1 VNLGCGSSYRNDD
14 QTLTLEAN
22 RQTLRQASRERI
34 HYDPL
39 MKTSFIQTELESLR
53 DKGLYRS
60 LRCVEGDQGPTL
72 VIEGREVINF
82 SSNNYLGL
90 ANHPALRKAAKE
102 AIDRYGCGSGASRL
116 ISGNMTLHEELES
129 KIAKLK
135 GMEAALV
142 FNSGFQA
149 NTGVI
154 PVLVGEG
161 DVILSDALNHASIID
176 GCRLS
181 RAKIIVYGHGDL
193 DELER
198 GLKKSSPNRRKLIVT
213 ESLFSMD
220 GDEAPLTDIVSLAE
234 KYGAIVMVDEAHAT
248 GVYEPNGAGIVAK
261 LGLGERV
268 LVQMGTLGKALG
280 GFGAYITGG
289 KALRDLLINRCRS
302 FIFTTSLPPAVM
314 AMAIAAVN
322 LIEQEPERRQTLW
335 NNCQILRGGLES
347 LGYSLGSS
355 RSQILPLMIGDAN
368 QCMKL
373 SEDLL
378 QRGVFAQGI
387 RPPTVPPGTSRL
399 RITLMATHTREH
411 IEHALKVFKEVARD
425 MRDEDRG
432 WKMEDRR
439 SKIEDRK

>member
-1 VNLGCGSSYRNDD
+1 MN
-14 QTLTLEAN
+14 
-22 RQTLRQASRERI
+22 
-34 HYDPL
+34 
-39 MKTSFIQTELESLR
+39 TSFVQTELESLR
-53 DKGLYRS
+53 NKGLYRS
-60 LRCVEGDQGPTL
+60 LRCVEGDQAPTL
-72 VIEGREVINF
+72 LIDGREVINF

-90 ANHPALRKAAKE
+90 ANHPALREAAKA

-116 ISGNMTLHEELES
+116 ISGNMTLHEELEG
-129 KIAKLK
+129 KIAQLK
-135 GMEAALV
+135 GTEAALV

-181 RAKIIVYGHGDL
+181 RAKIVVYKHGDV

-198 GLKKSSPNRRKLIVT
+198 GLKNSLPSSRKLIVT

-220 GDEAPLTDIVSLAE
+220 GDEAPLADIVSLAE
-234 KYGAIVMVDEAHAT
+234 RHGAMVMVDEAHAT
-248 GVYEPNGAGIVAK
+248 GVCEPNGAGIVAK
-261 LGLGERV
+261 LGLGDGV

-280 GFGAYITGG
+280 GFGAYIAGG
-289 KALRDLLINRCRS
+289 KLLRELLINRCRS

-314 AMAIAAVN
+314 AMAIAAID
-322 LIEQEPERRQTLW
+322 LIEQEPERRQALR
-335 NNCQILRGGLES
+335 NNCQLLRGALES
-347 LGYSLGSS
+347 LGYSLGTS
-355 RSQILPLMIGDAN
+355 RSQILPLMIGDAT

-378 QRGVFAQGI
+378 QRGIFAQGI
-387 RPPTVPPGTSRL
+387 RPPTVPAGTSRL

-411 IEHALKVFKEVARD
+411 IDQALTVFREVAR
-425 MRDEDRG
+425 EP
-432 WKMEDRR
+432 
-439 SKIEDRK
+439 KIEDVR

>member
-1 VNLGCGSSYRNDD
+1 MN
-14 QTLTLEAN
+14 
-22 RQTLRQASRERI
+22 
-34 HYDPL
+34 
-39 MKTSFIQTELESLR
+39 TSFLQTELESLR
-53 DKGLYRS
+53 IKGLYRS
-60 LRCVEGDQGPTL
+60 LRCVESDQGPTL
-72 VIEGREVINF
+72 LIGGREVINF

-90 ANHPALRKAAKE
+90 ANHPTLREAAKG

-129 KIAKLK
+129 KIAELK
-135 GMEAALV
+135 GTEAALV

-154 PVLVGEG
+154 PVLVAAG

-176 GCRLS
+176 GCRLA
-181 RAKIIVYGHGDL
+181 RAKTVVYEHGDL

-198 GLKKSSPNRRKLIVT
+198 GLKNSLPNSRKLIVT

-220 GDEAPLTDIVSLAE
+220 GDEAPLMDIVSLAE
-234 KYGAIVMVDEAHAT
+234 KYGAMVMVDEAHAT

-280 GFGAYITGG
+280 GFGAYIAGS
-289 KALRDLLINRCRS
+289 KALRELLINRCRS
-302 FIFTTSLPPAVM
+302 FIFTTSLPPSVM
-314 AMAIAAVN
+314 AMAIAAID
-322 LIEQEPERRQTLW
+322 LIEQEPQRRQTLW
-335 NNCQILRGGLES
+335 KNCQLLRGALKS
-347 LGYSLGSS
+347 LGYSIGTS
-355 RSQILPLMIGDAN
+355 RSQILPLMIGDAK

-399 RITLMATHTREH
+399 RITLMAAHTREH
-411 IEHALKVFKEVARD
+411 IQQALRVFEEVARE
-425 MRDEDRG
+425 R
-432 WKMEDRR
+432 
-439 SKIEDRK
+439 KIENGR

>member
-1 VNLGCGSSYRNDD
+1 
-14 QTLTLEAN
+14 
-22 RQTLRQASRERI
+22 
-34 HYDPL
+34 

-53 DKGLYRS
+53 HKGLYRS

-72 VIEGREVINF
+72 LISGREVINF

-90 ANHPALRKAAKE
+90 ANHPALREAAKA

-116 ISGNMTLHEELES
+116 ISGSMRLHEELES
-129 KIAKLK
+129 KIAELK
-135 GMEAALV
+135 GTEAALV
-142 FNSGFQA
+142 FNSGFQT

-176 GCRLS
+176 GCRLA
-181 RAKIIVYGHGDL
+181 RAKIVVYGHCDL

-198 GLKKSSPNRRKLIVT
+198 GLRNSPPNRRKLIVT

-220 GDEAPLTDIVSLAE
+220 GDEAPLADIVSLAE
-234 KYGAIVMVDEAHAT
+234 KHDAIVMVDEAHAT

-280 GFGAYITGG
+280 GFGAYIAGSR
-289 KALRDLLINRCRS
+289 ALRDLLINRCRS

-314 AMAIAAVN
+314 AMAIAAID
-322 LIEQEPERRQTLW
+322 LIEQEPQRRQALR
-335 NNCQILRGGLES
+335 NNCQLLRNGLES
-347 LGYSLGSS
+347 LGFSLGAS
-355 RSQILPLMIGDAN
+355 RSQILPLLIGDATH
-368 QCMKL
+368 CMKL

-411 IEHALKVFKEVARD
+411 IEQALKVFRKLAR
-425 MRDEDRG
+425 EP
-432 WKMEDRR
+432 
-439 SKIEDRK
+439 KIENER